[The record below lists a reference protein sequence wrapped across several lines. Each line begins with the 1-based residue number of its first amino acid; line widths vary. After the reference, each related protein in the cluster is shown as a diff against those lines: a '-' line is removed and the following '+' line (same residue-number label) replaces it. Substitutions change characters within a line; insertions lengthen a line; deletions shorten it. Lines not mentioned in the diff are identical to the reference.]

1 MDVLSPVTNGFETA
15 DHTNVVLLMFEVRF
29 RLTKLPLQIE
39 SVAALVVVGFG
50 LTITLTVCCGPLQP
64 LALGTIV

>member
-1 MDVLSPVTNGFETA
+1 MLSPVTNGFETA

-39 SVAALVVVGFG
+39 SVAALVAVGFG
-50 LTITLTVCCGPLQP
+50 LTMTLTVC
-64 LALGTIV
+64 